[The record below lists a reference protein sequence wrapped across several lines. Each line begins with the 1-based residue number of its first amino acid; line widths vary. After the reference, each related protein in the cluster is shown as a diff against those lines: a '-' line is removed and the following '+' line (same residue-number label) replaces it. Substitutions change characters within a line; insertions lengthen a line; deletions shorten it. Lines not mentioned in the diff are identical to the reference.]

1 MASVGRAG
9 KSVKLTSHYLIKSFH
24 GLRGQSRYPPGIL
37 LWRDGWIETSFQ
49 LPCTIS
55 RRYGSRPFLFHLSEK
70 DCCLKSWIRR
80 DCPGQGSARCVR
92 TSPRDIISSLSILCR
107 RQSCMLSLHYM
118 SAMAQKGASY
128 SIMLFPHTSSL
139 EEHQQSNPINISPS
153 RPLSQ

>member
-92 TSPRDIISSLSILCR
+92 TSPRDIILLYLYSVADNHVCLAYTTRQRWPNRELAILSCYSPILV
-107 RQSCMLSLHYM
+107 L
-118 SAMAQKGASY
+118 
-128 SIMLFPHTSSL
+128 
-139 EEHQQSNPINISPS
+139 
-153 RPLSQ
+153 